1 MLGNGPGLQKWRVD
15 WQLQQIRIFF
25 KFTDLLSSW
34 RSRTWIPTTPVV
46 PRASTGVVSRLS
58 FYFTPPP
65 PVVVLSSNTSV
76 SGFTPLVLVVSLTSF
91 LPSHFSTFLNFI
103 HHLFEIYPPK
113 FQIFLKF
120 PRSAPLSSQFPKILP
135 FLPLTPPPPPFVCP
149 LSFFYLFFFPPL
161 PLSVS
166 CQAAA
171 PTAPWHFVSCSV
183 LALKPPRGF
192 AGTTQATR
200 HLTQMDYPCFCQ
212 TKITQERV
220 SIVGGG
226 FMCSTLITSSTVLF
240 NILRSPTV
248 QHWSLTFS

>member
-1 MLGNGPGLQKWRVD
+1 MV
-15 WQLQQIRIFF
+15 
-25 KFTDLLSSW
+25 SSW

-46 PRASTGVVSRLS
+46 PPASTGVVSRLS

-113 FQIFLKF
+113 FRIFLKF
-120 PRSAPLSSQFPKILP
+120 PPLCS
-135 FLPLTPPPPPFVCP
+135 
-149 LSFFYLFFFPPL
+149 SFFSISKNPSFPPVNTPSTSLCLSVLCPFFIFFFFPPL